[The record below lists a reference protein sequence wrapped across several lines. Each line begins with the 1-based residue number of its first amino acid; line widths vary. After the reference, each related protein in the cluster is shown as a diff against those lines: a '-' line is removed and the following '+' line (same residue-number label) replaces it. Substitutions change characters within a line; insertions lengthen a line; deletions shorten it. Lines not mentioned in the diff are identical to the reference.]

1 MTVKLAFQRVVLYA
15 RQHRANPNVCETLQR
30 LIDLLD
36 AEGIQ
41 TFLDVDT
48 ATHFDINCPVLPRE
62 VMGKPGTLIVVVGGD
77 GSLLSAARMAIHVGV
92 PVVGINRGHLGFLTD
107 ISPQALDTELLPI
120 LKGDYTE
127 EKRFLLKLHLP
138 GKKAKPM
145 IGDALNDIV
154 LSRGN
159 ETHLVRFDV
168 YINEQFV
175 SHYRSDGLILA
186 TPTGSTAYALSAGG
200 PIMHPDLQALVMV
213 PMFSHSLNSRPL
225 VIDANAQIRLHI
237 SERNESTLQI
247 SCDGHESHQINPGE
261 SLVIK
266 KNPEPLHLLHPK
278 DYHYYDTL
286 RAKLGWGSKPEG

>member
-1 MTVKLAFQRVVLYA
+1 MTEKLAFQRVVLYA
-15 RQHRANPNVCETLQR
+15 RQHRANQNVCETLQR

-36 AEGIQ
+36 REGIQ

-48 ATHFDINCPVLPRE
+48 ATHFQVNCPVLLRE
-62 VMGKPGTLIVVVGGD
+62 DMGKPGTLIVVVGGD
-77 GSLLSAARMAIHVGV
+77 GSMLSAARMAIHVGV

-107 ISPQALDTELLPI
+107 IAPQSLETELLPI

-127 EKRFLLKLHLP
+127 EKRFLLKLELP
-138 GKKAKPM
+138 NKPAEPM

-154 LSRGN
+154 LSRGS

-200 PIMHPDLQALVMV
+200 PIMHPDLHALVMV

-225 VIDANAQIRLHI
+225 VVDANAHIRLHI
-237 SERNESTLQI
+237 SERNESSLQI
-247 SCDGHESHQINPGE
+247 SCDGHESHHINPGE

-266 KNPEPLHLLHPK
+266 KNPQSLHLLHPK

>member
-1 MTVKLAFQRVVLYA
+1 MSTKKPFQRVILYA
-15 RQHRANPNVCETLQR
+15 RQHRANQNVSETLQR

-48 ATHFDINCPVLPRE
+48 AAHFQVSCPILQRD
-62 VMGKPGTLIVVVGGD
+62 VMGEPGTLIVVVGGD
-77 GSLLSAARMAIHVGV
+77 GSLLSAARMAIHVNV

-107 ISPQALDTELLPI
+107 ISPQALETALLPI
-120 LKGDYTE
+120 LKGEYLE
-127 EKRFLLKLHLP
+127 EKRFLLKLTLP
-138 GKKAKPM
+138 GKPAEPM

-159 ETHLVRFDV
+159 ETHLVHFDV

-200 PIMHPDLQALVMV
+200 PIMHPSLHALVMV
-213 PMFSHSLNSRPL
+213 PMFSHSLSSRPL
-225 VIDANAQIRLHI
+225 VIDAGARIRIQIN
-237 SERNESTLQI
+237 ERNESPLQI
-247 SCDGHESHQINPGE
+247 SCDGHESHLINPGE
-261 SLVIK
+261 SVVIE
-266 KNPEPLHLLHPK
+266 KNPQLLHLLHPN